1 MEEVLGAL
9 RQGTLALQEAQDTMQ
24 GTRRSLRLIQDR
36 VAEVSGMA
44 PPPTWGNGPADLGAR
59 QRQCQEGT
67 WLGAEMGPK
76 RIRGYKPWTWLRA
89 CSFLASWLMQKQGW
103 PLGSGRSKG
112 GWSAEPVKAGRLA
125 CWGQLWHWMGVI
137 VMP

>member
-44 PPPTWGNGPADLGAR
+44 PPPTWGNGPADPGAR
-59 QRQCQEGT
+59 QRQCQEGN
-67 WLGAEMGPK
+67 WLGDGGISGSVERNQGV
-76 RIRGYKPWTWLRA
+76 TNT
-89 CSFLASWLMQKQGW
+89 CLASL
-103 PLGSGRSKG
+103 
-112 GWSAEPVKAGRLA
+112 AVGRLLVRA
-125 CWGQLWHWMGVI
+125 
-137 VMP
+137 P